1 MTQVILSVRVGG
13 AQTLGFCSAFFY
25 RLLIFLLNCR
35 PYELTKLTMLKKT
48 IILLSALYLTSCAEL
63 QTIVNEYAV
72 EQNKP
77 LTSLDVSQGLKEALQ
92 IGSKNASQVLSL
104 KDGFYKDELVK
115 ILLPPEAKIIT
126 KHIKM
131 VPGGDDL
138 VDKVVLRL
146 NRAAEDAVIEAAP
159 IFASAISEMTI
170 QDAFGILK
178 GDKNA
183 ATQYLKDKSY
193 SKLRDLFLPKVKT
206 SLDKKLLA
214 NISTNESWDMLT
226 GSYNKVAGSFAGKIA
241 NLKTVN
247 TPLDEYVT
255 NKALDALF
263 LKVAEEEL
271 QIRKDPMKR
280 VSSILRKVFS
290 QQD

>member
-1 MTQVILSVRVGG
+1 MIKKS
-13 AQTLGFCSAFFY
+13 
-25 RLLIFLLNCR
+25 LL
-35 PYELTKLTMLKKT
+35 
-48 IILLSALYLTSCAEL
+48 LLSLLYLTSCAEL
-63 QTIVNEYAV
+63 QTIVNEYAI

-77 LTSLDVSQGLKEALQ
+77 LTSFDVSRGLKEALH
-92 IGSKNASQVLSL
+92 IGSKNASQVLST

-115 ILLPPEAKIIT
+115 ILLPPEAQSIS

-138 VDKVVLRL
+138 VNKVVLRL

-159 IFASAISEMTI
+159 IFTSAITEMTI

-183 ATQYLKDKSY
+183 ATVYLRNKSY
-193 SKLRDLFLPKVKT
+193 TKLKELFLPKVKN
-206 SLDKKLLA
+206 SLDKKLIA
-214 NISTNESWDMLT
+214 NLSTNESWNVLT
-226 GSYNKVAGSFAGKIA
+226 RSYNQVANSFVGKLA
-241 NLKTVN
+241 ELETVN
-247 TPLDEYVT
+247 SQLDEYVT

-263 LKVAEEEL
+263 IKVAEEEL
-271 QIRKDPMKR
+271 MIRKDPIKR
-280 VSSILRKVFS
+280 VSSILKKVFS

>member
-1 MTQVILSVRVGG
+1 MFRKFILLLSV
-13 AQTLGFCSAFFY
+13 
-25 RLLIFLLNCR
+25 
-35 PYELTKLTMLKKT
+35 
-48 IILLSALYLTSCAEL
+48 LYLTSCAEL

-77 LTSLDVSQGLKEALQ
+77 LTSFDVSQGLKEALL
-92 IGSKNASQVLSL
+92 IGSKQASNILSIE
-104 KDGFYKDELVK
+104 DGFYKDELVK
-115 ILLPPEAKIIT
+115 ILLPPEAQTIS

-131 VPGGDDL
+131 VPGGEDL
-138 VDKVVLRL
+138 VNKVVLRL
-146 NRAAEDAVIEAAP
+146 NRAAEDAVVEAAP

-183 ATQYLKDKSY
+183 ATQYLKNKSY

-226 GSYNKVAGSFAGKIA
+226 GTYNKVAGSFAGRIA
-241 NLKTVN
+241 NLETVN
-247 TPLDEYVT
+247 THLDEYVT

-280 VSSILRKVFS
+280 VSSILKKVFS

>member
-1 MTQVILSVRVGG
+1 MIKKSILLLSV
-13 AQTLGFCSAFFY
+13 
-25 RLLIFLLNCR
+25 
-35 PYELTKLTMLKKT
+35 
-48 IILLSALYLTSCAEL
+48 LYLTSCAEL
-63 QTIVNEYAV
+63 QTIVNEYAL

-77 LTSLDVSQGLKEALQ
+77 LTSFDVSQGLKEALL
-92 IGSKNASQVLSL
+92 IGSKQASNILSIE
-104 KDGFYKDELVK
+104 DGFYKDELVK
-115 ILLPPEAKIIT
+115 ILLPPEAQSIS

-131 VPGGDDL
+131 IPGGEDL

-146 NRAAEDAVIEAAP
+146 NRAAEDAVVEAAP

-178 GDKNA
+178 GDQNA
-183 ATQYLKDKSY
+183 ATQYLKNKSY

-226 GSYNKVAGSFAGKIA
+226 GTYNKVAGSFAGKIA
-241 NLKTVN
+241 NLETVN
-247 TPLDEYVT
+247 TQLDEYVT

-263 LKVAEEEL
+263 LKVADEEL
-271 QIRKDPMKR
+271 QIRKDPLKR
-280 VSSILRKVFS
+280 VNDILQRVFGS
-290 QQD
+290 LD

>member
-1 MTQVILSVRVGG
+1 
-13 AQTLGFCSAFFY
+13 
-25 RLLIFLLNCR
+25 
-35 PYELTKLTMLKKT
+35 MLKKF
-48 IILLSALYLTSCAEL
+48 ILLLSVLYLTSCAEL

-77 LTSLDVSQGLKEALQ
+77 LTSFDVSQGLKEALL
-92 IGSKNASQVLSL
+92 IGSKHASQVLSTE
-104 KDGFYKDELVK
+104 DGFYKDELVK
-115 ILLPPEAKIIT
+115 ILLPPEAQSIS

-131 VPGGDDL
+131 VPGGEDL
-138 VDKVVLRL
+138 VNKVVLRL
-146 NRAAEDAVIEAAP
+146 NRAAEDAIVEAAP

-183 ATQYLKDKSY
+183 ATQYLKAKSY
-193 SKLRDLFLPKVKT
+193 SKLKDLFLPKVKI

-226 GSYNKVAGSFAGKIA
+226 GNYNKVAGSFAGKIA

-263 LKVAEEEL
+263 LKVAEEEM

-280 VSSILRKVFS
+280 VSSILKKVFS